1 MGKLSK
7 RKTIVTVG
15 KRCPNAY
22 EMQKENTSK
31 AIEVLEQVKGME
43 HIKNKPVKYDIKR

>member
-15 KRCPNAY
+15 KRIPTAY
-22 EMQKENTSK
+22 EIQKDNRLK
-31 AIEVLEQVKGME
+31 AIEVANNTPEE
-43 HIKNKPVKYDIKR
+43 IKKPTKYDLK